1 MLQLFFW
8 NRIRFYHSGGDTTMA
23 APSHANYQGTY
34 GPAKSL
40 SPEQGLEISGQFQEA
55 ISVPHTA
62 GLDAVELRRRWWHI
76 SPGVLAVLL
85 WFFPHADPISPTLYG
100 IFMFASFCLAM
111 NIFVRYRKIAR
122 QGDTSD
128 RLDAVAGYA
137 CSVLSMILC
146 FPADIELAL
155 VVLAVLAFGDGS
167 ATLVG
172 KLVQGP
178 RLPWNREKSWSGFFA
193 FILIGGT
200 MASLMYWSETCN
212 PEAIFLKPVTTQ
224 QILMCGFIPALVA
237 GVVES
242 VRSHINDNIRVGLAA
257 GTTVGLIQWLT
268 LGIS

>member
-1 MLQLFFW
+1 
-8 NRIRFYHSGGDTTMA
+8 MA
-23 APSHANYQGTY
+23 APSHANIRVRY
-34 GPAKSL
+34 GNDKLTKTESI
-40 SPEQGLEISGQFQEA
+40 SPVRHSVSEA
-55 ISVPHTA
+55 TVTVGVSTSP

-76 SPGVLAVLL
+76 SPGILAVLL
-85 WFFPHADPISPTLYG
+85 WFFPHRDPISPTLYG
-100 IFMFASFCLAM
+100 IFVCAGVALALH
-111 NIFVRYRKIAR
+111 IYIRYRKIAR

-178 RLPWNREKSWSGFFA
+178 RLPWNREKSWSGFLA
-193 FILIGGT
+193 FVLIGGT
-200 MASLMYWSETCN
+200 MASLMYWSETQN
-212 PEAIFLKPVTTQ
+212 PEAIFLKPVTTL
-224 QILMCGFIPALVA
+224 QILICGFLPAMVGA
-237 GVVES
+237 FTES
-242 VRSHINDNIRVGLAA
+242 IRSNINDNIRVGLSA
-257 GTTVGLIQWLT
+257 GVTVGLIQWLT